1 MQWIPIYDMMMEL
14 MQLEPVTGRARSTG
28 SDAKYRRQ
36 LSKWLSDH
44 QLDAIFN
51 ETDEL
56 KHATLLR
63 SHLAPFMKGDDASIA
78 INVSKW
84 IVKEWGGIQSGIDA
98 ITLWYKKCNQ
108 YGRGEVNSFVN
119 QMGSQRIASWSKILS
134 FVYPQEYP
142 IYDARI
148 GAALNSV
155 LWQVRAPRY
164 FPRVGTQNGPANRAF
179 AIMHKGSMWRPY
191 LLTYHDYQSLVYRI
205 AYMRFGGDLLHAEL
219 SLFNASLRIIDDFM
233 DAHEAYRR
241 AGSARRRSGGRFLV
255 RFSDVDEIKQFKSEQ
270 ANGDSGGEQQDLPL

>member
-14 MQLEPVTGRARSTG
+14 MQLEPVTGQARSTR

-44 QLDAIFN
+44 QLDEIFK
-51 ETDEL
+51 EPDEL

-63 SHLAPFMKGDDASIA
+63 SHLAPLMTGDDESIA

-84 IVKEWGGIQSGIDA
+84 IVKEWGGIQSGTDA
-98 ITLWYKKCNQ
+98 VTLWYKKCDH
-108 YGRGEVNSFVN
+108 YGRGAVHNFVN

-148 GAALNSV
+148 GAALNSI

-164 FPRVGTQNGPANRAF
+164 FPRIGTQNGPANRAF
-179 AIMHKGSMWRPY
+179 EIMHKGPMWRPY
-191 LLTYHDYQSLVYRI
+191 LLSYHDYKSLVYHI
-205 AYMRFGGDLLHAEL
+205 AHTRFGGDLLHTEL
-219 SLFNASLRIIDDFM
+219 SLFQASLRIIDDFM
-233 DAHEAYRR
+233 DAYEAYRS
-241 AGSARRRSGGRFLV
+241 AGSARRRNGGRFLV
-255 RFSDVDEIKQFKSEQ
+255 SFSNVDEIRQLKG
-270 ANGDSGGEQQDLPL
+270 ART